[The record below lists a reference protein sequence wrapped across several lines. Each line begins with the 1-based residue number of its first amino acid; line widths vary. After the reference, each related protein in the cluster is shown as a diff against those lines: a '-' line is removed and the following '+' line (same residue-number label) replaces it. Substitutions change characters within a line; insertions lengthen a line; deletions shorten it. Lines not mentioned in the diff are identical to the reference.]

1 MFARTLTPSEKPR
14 TEAVAMSAVAFRT
27 TETHPAANDD
37 GGTSGPKL
45 LERRRR
51 RTQRRSIR

>member
-1 MFARTLTPSEKPR
+1 MT
-14 TEAVAMSAVAFRT
+14 AVAFRT

-37 GGTSGPKL
+37 PGNAGPKL